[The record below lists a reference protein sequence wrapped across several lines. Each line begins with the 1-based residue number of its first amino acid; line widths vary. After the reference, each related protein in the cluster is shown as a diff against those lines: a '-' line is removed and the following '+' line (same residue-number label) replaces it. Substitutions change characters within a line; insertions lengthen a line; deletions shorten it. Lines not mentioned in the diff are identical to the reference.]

1 MGALHLRTF
10 LEYAIHARPN
20 REALGFPQHEVH
32 LALGY
37 DLQAQV
43 IPNPGRPGLCQLRC
57 RSWRFRL
64 VALQRR
70 MSQITEAKPGPMSSE
85 GVLLRYRPEDDMH
98 EVRMVRLVLNPLS
111 A

>member
-1 MGALHLRTF
+1 MGALHFRTF
-10 LEYAIHARPN
+10 LEYAIHAWPN
-20 REALGFPQHEVH
+20 REALGFPRNEVH
-32 LALGY
+32 LALG

-43 IPNPGRPGLCQLRC
+43 IPNPGSPGLCQLRC

-70 MSQITEAKPGPMSSE
+70 MSQITEAKPGPTSSE
-85 GVLLRYRPEDDMH
+85 GVLLRYRPEDDVH